1 MDTKTPL
8 AEQPSMDDMKIGPG
22 GQTFGQLKQA
32 VRDSRAE
39 LMAALFTADVPT
51 ELMERH
57 STNTRLLEAAYVRV
71 GLPYAAP

>member
-32 VRDSRAE
+32 VLDSRAA
-39 LMAALFTADVPT
+39 LLAALFTTDVPT
-51 ELMERH
+51 ALIERH
-57 STNTRLLEAAYVRV
+57 NANVRLLEAAYVRV
-71 GLPYAAP
+71 GLPYTAP